1 MRQRKNPFTVD
12 PRHDGS
18 LFVRMGY
25 VIRMTGLCRSTIYR
39 LVAQDKFPSP
49 VRLAARAIAWRRTDL
64 ERWGEARPTIAH

>member
-1 MRQRKNPFTVD
+1 MRERKHPVAVD

-18 LFVRMGY
+18 LFVRMQS

-49 VRLAARAIAWRRTDL
+49 VRLATRAIAWLRADL
-64 ERWGEARPTIAH
+64 ERWSEARPTITH

>member
-1 MRQRKNPFTVD
+1 MRQRKNPVTVD

-18 LFVRMGY
+18 LFVRMGS

-49 VRLAARAIAWRRTDL
+49 VHTGHRVA
-64 ERWGEARPTIAH
+64 PH